1 MERPFDAIVVGAGPA
16 GSACAYNL
24 AKEGLEVL
32 LVERGKFAGAKNM
45 WGGAFY
51 GPGLSELLPDF
62 YEEAPYERYVSSQ
75 RISVLSENSS
85 LSVEFKT
92 EKFSQ
97 RPYNGIILLRSKFDR
112 WLAGRAERAG
122 AILAS
127 GLQVDGLIWNGN
139 CVAGI
144 KAGGDEIRSHVV
156 VACDGVNSSLAKE
169 AGLRA
174 KLEPREVKQ
183 SVKEVFQFSPTEI
196 EERFNLTGNEG
207 LAWEFFG
214 SFTRGMPGGAFIYTN
229 KDSLSIGVVIQLS
242 ALVEKKQMIS
252 EVLDSFKKHKAV
264 ARLLEGGKPVE
275 YSAHLIPV
283 RPLGKTRL
291 YSNGIIV
298 TGDAASFIL
307 ATGLLLEGANF
318 ALASGVAAAK
328 AVLRAKER
336 NDFSAESLSFYEK
349 FLTDGF
355 VLKDLKTF
363 QQVASILENVRL
375 YQAYPQLACD
385 FAERLLTNDG
395 KPRKHAWRFFT
406 ESMREKVSAY
416 DLIRDVLKG
425 GRRL

>member
-24 AKEGLEVL
+24 AQAGLEVL

-62 YEEAPYERYVSSQ
+62 WEEAPYERYVSSQ
-75 RISVLSENSS
+75 RISALSENAS

-97 RPYNGIILLRSKFDR
+97 RPYNGIILLRSRFDR
-112 WLAGRAERAG
+112 WLAGRAEKAG
-122 AILAS
+122 AILAC
-127 GLQVDGLIWNGN
+127 GLQADGLIWDGN

-144 KAGGDEIRSHVV
+144 KAGGDEIRSNVV
-156 VACDGVNSSLAKE
+156 VVCDGINSLLAQE

-174 KLEPREVKQ
+174 KFEPREVKQ
-183 SVKEVFQFSPTEI
+183 SVKEVFQFSRPEI
-196 EERFNLTGNEG
+196 EARFNLAGDEG

-214 SFTRGMPGGAFIYTN
+214 SFTKGMPGGAFIYTN
-229 KDSLSIGVVIQLS
+229 KDSLSVGVVVQLS
-242 ALVEKKQMIS
+242 ALVEKQQTIS
-252 EVLDSFKKHKAV
+252 EVLDSFKEHKTV
-264 ARLLEGGKPVE
+264 APLLEGGKQVE

-283 RPLGKTRL
+283 QPLGKTRL
-291 YSNGIIV
+291 YSNGILV
-298 TGDAASFIL
+298 AGDAASFIL
-307 ATGLLLEGANF
+307 ATGLILEGANF

-328 AVLRAKER
+328 AVLKAKER

-349 FLTDGF
+349 FLADGF

-363 QQVASILENVRL
+363 KQAASILENDRL
-375 YQAYPQLACD
+375 YQTYPKLVCD

-395 KPRKHAWRFFT
+395 KPRKHTWRLFT
-406 ESMREKVSAY
+406 ESMKEKVSTY
-416 DLIRDVLKG
+416 DLIRDVFKG
-425 GRRL
+425 ARRL